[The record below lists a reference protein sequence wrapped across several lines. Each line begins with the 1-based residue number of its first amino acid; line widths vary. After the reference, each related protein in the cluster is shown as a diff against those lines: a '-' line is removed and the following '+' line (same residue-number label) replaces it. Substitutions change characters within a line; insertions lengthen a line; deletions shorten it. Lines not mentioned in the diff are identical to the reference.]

1 MGFEPT
7 PFRTRTLIWRL
18 RPTRPS
24 QHLMLS
30 FPKVTSNYY
39 VRNMLRV
46 QSSTMPYFCSGPTK
60 ARHDISDRYLYVPY
74 YKAPLSKKK
83 DTTGSDFSMP
93 LPNYCILQTLGRKY
107 IPSLAEKKEE
117 EKAKFCLGETKIQV
131 QTVLNG
137 LLQSCW
143 ALFQPNQLWPNV

>member
-1 MGFEPT
+1 
-7 PFRTRTLIWRL
+7 
-18 RPTRPS
+18 
-24 QHLMLS
+24 MLS
-30 FPKVTSNYY
+30 FPKVTSNYH

-93 LPNYCILQTLGRKY
+93 LPNYCILQTLGRNY

-117 EKAKFCLGETKIQV
+117 EKAKFCLGT
-131 QTVLNG
+131 G
-137 LLQSCW
+137 
-143 ALFQPNQLWPNV
+143 